1 METNFKKVF
10 LLSLFDNKLK
20 RGTRLVQDNRI
31 PGQIPLITAGKENY
45 GISDYISFN
54 KELFFANSITI
65 DMFGNAFYRSYN
77 FFADDNIL
85 VLYNKNFSKN
95 ILLYLTSAINA
106 ATKQQFSYGKQFHM
120 GEAKKLQITVPVT
133 STGELNLEYMTQY
146 VQRIESKYVQR
157 IESKYVQRI
166 DDYLA
171 VLGYKTID
179 DCKLNDKDL
188 AVLKGADRY
197 KEFVISDLF
206 VKKTARGFSQSSVNM
221 QKSKNG
227 YHILGQNI
235 SYQYP
240 YKVILPDQY
249 LHTVNKEH
257 PIIGYAS
264 STGSINIIQE
274 SFYRTGNNGAFQT
287 LKPIKVLSVKP
298 ILYLLTVLRKVFM
311 KFNYNTSVNDIAELK
326 VSLPVTSTGEPDYD
340 FMEAYITAIMKK
352 QVLKVKQM
360 LDHKLSLYQNAIK

>member
-65 DMFGNAFYRSYN
+65 DMFGNAFYRNYN

-146 VQRIESKYVQR
+146 VQRI
-157 IESKYVQRI
+157 

-188 AVLKGADRY
+188 AVLKGADKY
-197 KEFVISDLF
+197 KEFKVNELFKEIKHGTRLIKANRTYGEVPLVTAGLENYGISQYIKHNRELFNKNSITIDMFGNTFYRNYNFYADDNIIVLYNKTFHLKTLLYFTSVI
-206 VKKTARGFSQSSVNM
+206 KATTKSQYSYGKQFHMQSVN
-221 QKSKNG
+221 K
-227 YHILGQNI
+227 
-235 SYQYP
+235 
-240 YKVILPDQY
+240 
-249 LHTVNKEH
+249 
-257 PIIGYAS
+257 
-264 STGSINIIQE
+264 
-274 SFYRTGNNGAFQT
+274 
-287 LKPIKVLSVKP
+287 
-298 ILYLLTVLRKVFM
+298 
-311 KFNYNTSVNDIAELK
+311 LK

-340 FMEAYITAIMKK
+340 FMEAYTTAIMKK
-352 QVLKVKQM
+352 QILKVKQM